1 MAVPQCSLVL
11 FAPRR
16 TSAPSRP
23 GVGDPVAPSGIA
35 LRKRQDLPSSWRT
48 PMSVCTCSVDSG
60 GTAAPDHCGAAAWP
74 MTSEKQRLPRLV
86 FRSSIAWLSDSLST
100 LRSAGCP
107 RPTQDSLPA
116 AGQALPDGLSPAR
129 FLRKDSELLSY
140 ISFPFPK
147 LCLAQSDTP
156 TRHFFRANASRKKTG
171 DKLGTEL
178 PIQATCMYNAG
189 EVWCWL
195 DVAENSGNQRYP
207 RVSPTWGQSIHVR
220 FESYSGHLCQT
231 MQHLVCR

>member
-23 GVGDPVAPSGIA
+23 GVGDPVAPAGIA

-74 MTSEKQRLPRLV
+74 LTSEKQRLPRLV

-100 LRSAGCP
+100 LRRAGYP
-107 RPTQDSLPA
+107 ASTQDSLPA
-116 AGQALPDGLSPAR
+116 AGQALLDGLPPAGFQR
-129 FLRKDSELLSY
+129 KVSECFVHLILLPQALLGAITSTDATLHISKAIPTEFLSRRCDIFRRGGSRLFDS
-140 ISFPFPK
+140 
-147 LCLAQSDTP
+147 
-156 TRHFFRANASRKKTG
+156 
-171 DKLGTEL
+171 
-178 PIQATCMYNAG
+178 
-189 EVWCWL
+189 
-195 DVAENSGNQRYP
+195 
-207 RVSPTWGQSIHVR
+207 VS
-220 FESYSGHLCQT
+220 
-231 MQHLVCR
+231 